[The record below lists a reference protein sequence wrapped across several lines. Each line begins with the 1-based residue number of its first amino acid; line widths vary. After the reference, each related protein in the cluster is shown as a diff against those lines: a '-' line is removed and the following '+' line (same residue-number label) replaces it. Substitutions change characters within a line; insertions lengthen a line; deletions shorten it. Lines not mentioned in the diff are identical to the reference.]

1 VPIDTLELSS
11 FLRLHGPRPVRIARK
26 YAAAQARSAGAD
38 EDDVAEVVSEI
49 TTNVFAHGH
58 PTSAVLL
65 VTRTAE
71 GVFWV
76 TVLARQ
82 PEVVLPEPVEDLEA
96 ESGRGLLL
104 THALTTVFRCERRRR
119 GYQAF
124 VAGFAVRS

>member
-1 VPIDTLELSS
+1 
-11 FLRLHGPRPVRIARK
+11 VRIARK
-26 YAAAQARSAGAD
+26 HAAVRARAAGAD
-38 EDDVAEVVSEI
+38 EDDVAEVVSEL

-58 PTSAVLL
+58 PTSAVL
-65 VTRTAE
+65 VATHTAE

-82 PEVVLPEPVEDLEA
+82 SEVVLPEPVEDTEA

-104 THALTTVFRCERRRR
+104 THALTAVFRCERRQH

-124 VAGFAVRS
+124 VAGFTVRL